1 MTNHVAND
9 VTSYKTIMD
18 ASFMASEEE
27 DSDKVA
33 FIATFKGAEEEASD
47 KAALVA
53 SQNTSSSD
61 TDSGFCGH

>member
-1 MTNHVAND
+1 
-9 VTSYKTIMD
+9 MD

-61 TDSGFCGH
+61 TGSGFCGH